1 MKLRGHVQVE
11 VGCVVG
17 TTGAQKL
24 MRRILARDF
33 SSRLIW
39 LLVRTNMYLHRDSCE
54 VYYHAVQEHVFCEK

>member
-39 LLVRTNMYLHRDSCE
+39 VLVRTNMYLHRDRCE

>member
-39 LLVRTNMYLHRDSCE
+39 
-54 VYYHAVQEHVFCEK
+54 